1 MIDLVLYILAFIC
14 FVIATFEGRL
24 ARGLSTRFN
33 FVALGLAFWVL
44 TLVLSGH
51 ITIGTK

>member
-1 MIDLVLYILAFIC
+1 VIDLILYILALVCFI
-14 FVIATFEGRL
+14 IAAF
-24 ARGLSTRFN
+24 GLSAKVN
-33 FVALGLAFWVL
+33 FIALGLAFWVL